1 MEAFKNILFNVLIV
15 VGLIAIIL
23 TAIWWLLELLNKI
36 FNFSKYIIMY
46 HQYKKKEDLYDLR
59 NKVIVAKDGEISYS
73 CVGDIDEQIVILNKG
88 IEYAMKMRD
97 AEEFRIPIPS
107 ALVELP
113 EEDIKFYYE
122 QEGVFVRLHLYMGG
136 VYVCNYRYDPK
147 TQEIENI
154 VFPAGLSKEK
164 RKVAR
169 MVLAADRTPYKE
181 ALKFHSLMCFA
192 THYRNCIETTEQKEK
207 RISHKHRKI
216 LRRSG
221 GATPL
226 ITTYRID
233 SRPVPA
239 DGTKRHYTKP
249 TEQVSVRG
257 FYRTTKTGKR
267 VWVRPFTKYNGNSGN
282 NKTYKV

>member
-1 MEAFKNILFNVLIV
+1 MIDITNC
-15 VGLIAIIL
+15 
-23 TAIWWLLELLNKI
+23 NKI
-36 FNFSKYIIMY
+36 IVDTIEKTERIIEWY
-46 HQYKKKEDLYDLR
+46 QQ
-59 NKVIVAKDGEISYS
+59 NKDWL
-73 CVGDIDEQIVILNKG
+73 DT
-88 IEYAMKMRD
+88 
-97 AEEFRIPIPS
+97 EEFRIPIPS

-122 QEGVFVRLHLYMGG
+122 QDGVFVRLHLYMGG

-169 MVLAADRTPYKE
+169 MVLAADRTPCKE

-207 RISHKHRKI
+207 HISHKHRKS

-233 SRPVPA
+233 SRPIPA

-249 TEQVSVRG
+249 TKQVSVRG

-267 VWVRPFTKYNGNSGN
+267 VWVRPFTRYNRNSEN
-282 NKTYKV
+282 HKTYKV

>member
-1 MEAFKNILFNVLIV
+1 MIDITNC
-15 VGLIAIIL
+15 
-23 TAIWWLLELLNKI
+23 NKI
-36 FNFSKYIIMY
+36 IIDTNEKVEKIIDWY
-46 HQYKKKEDLYDLR
+46 EQ
-59 NKVIVAKDGEISYS
+59 NKDW
-73 CVGDIDEQIVILNKG
+73 L
-88 IEYAMKMRD
+88 D

-122 QEGVFVRLHLYMGG
+122 QEGVFVKLHLYMGG

-207 RISHKHRKI
+207 RISHKHQKR

-221 GATPL
+221 GVTPL
-226 ITTYRID
+226 ITTYHID
-233 SRPVPA
+233 SRPIPA
-239 DGTKRHYTKP
+239 DGTKMHYTKP

>member
-1 MEAFKNILFNVLIV
+1 MIDITNC
-15 VGLIAIIL
+15 
-23 TAIWWLLELLNKI
+23 NKI
-36 FNFSKYIIMY
+36 IIDTNEKVEKIIDWY
-46 HQYKKKEDLYDLR
+46 EQ
-59 NKVIVAKDGEISYS
+59 NKDW
-73 CVGDIDEQIVILNKG
+73 L
-88 IEYAMKMRD
+88 D

-122 QEGVFVRLHLYMGG
+122 QEGVFVKLHLYMGG

-207 RISHKHRKI
+207 RISHKHQKR

-221 GATPL
+221 GVTPL
-226 ITTYRID
+226 ITTYHID
-233 SRPVPA
+233 NRPIPA

>member
-1 MEAFKNILFNVLIV
+1 MIDITNC
-15 VGLIAIIL
+15 
-23 TAIWWLLELLNKI
+23 NKI
-36 FNFSKYIIMY
+36 IVDTIGKTEKIIEWY
-46 HQYKKKEDLYDLR
+46 QQ
-59 NKVIVAKDGEISYS
+59 NKDW
-73 CVGDIDEQIVILNKG
+73 L
-88 IEYAMKMRD
+88 D

-181 ALKFHSLMCFA
+181 ANVLFPIQWNIIPYV
-192 THYRNCIETTEQKEK
+192 TDE
-207 RISHKHRKI
+207 
-216 LRRSG
+216 
-221 GATPL
+221 
-226 ITTYRID
+226 
-233 SRPVPA
+233 V
-239 DGTKRHYTKP
+239 
-249 TEQVSVRG
+249 
-257 FYRTTKTGKR
+257 
-267 VWVRPFTKYNGNSGN
+267 
-282 NKTYKV
+282 

>member
-1 MEAFKNILFNVLIV
+1 MIDITNC
-15 VGLIAIIL
+15 
-23 TAIWWLLELLNKI
+23 NKI
-36 FNFSKYIIMY
+36 IIDTNEKVEKIIDWY
-46 HQYKKKEDLYDLR
+46 EQ
-59 NKVIVAKDGEISYS
+59 NKDW
-73 CVGDIDEQIVILNKG
+73 L
-88 IEYAMKMRD
+88 D

-122 QEGVFVRLHLYMGG
+122 SEGVFARLHLYMAG

-147 TQEIENI
+147 SQKIGELI
-154 VFPAGLSKEK
+154 FPATLSKEK
-164 RKVAR
+164 RKAAQ
-169 MVLAADRTPYKE
+169 MILAADRTPYKE

-192 THYRNCIETTEQKEK
+192 THYRNCIEATEQKEK
-207 RISHKHRKI
+207 HISSRHKKRIQ
-216 LRRSG
+216 RSG
-221 GATPL
+221 GTTPL

-233 SRPVPA
+233 SRPIPA
-239 DGTKRHYTKP
+239 HPGAKRQYTKP

>member
-1 MEAFKNILFNVLIV
+1 MIDITNC
-15 VGLIAIIL
+15 
-23 TAIWWLLELLNKI
+23 NKI
-36 FNFSKYIIMY
+36 IIDTNEKVEKIIDWY
-46 HQYKKKEDLYDLR
+46 EQ
-59 NKVIVAKDGEISYS
+59 NKDW
-73 CVGDIDEQIVILNKG
+73 L
-88 IEYAMKMRD
+88 D

-107 ALVELP
+107 ALIELP

-122 QEGVFVRLHLYMGG
+122 SEGVFARLHLYMAG

-147 TQEIENI
+147 SQKIGELI
-154 VFPAGLSKEK
+154 FPAALSKEK
-164 RKVAR
+164 RKAAQ
-169 MVLAADRTPYKE
+169 MILAADRTPYKE

-249 TEQVSVRG
+249 IEQVSVRG

>member
-1 MEAFKNILFNVLIV
+1 MIDITNC
-15 VGLIAIIL
+15 
-23 TAIWWLLELLNKI
+23 NKI
-36 FNFSKYIIMY
+36 IVDTIEKTEKIIEWY
-46 HQYKKKEDLYDLR
+46 QQ
-59 NKVIVAKDGEISYS
+59 NKDW
-73 CVGDIDEQIVILNKG
+73 L
-88 IEYAMKMRD
+88 D

-226 ITTYRID
+226 ITTYHID

-249 TEQVSVRG
+249 TE
-257 FYRTTKTGKR
+257 
-267 VWVRPFTKYNGNSGN
+267 
-282 NKTYKV
+282 

>member
-1 MEAFKNILFNVLIV
+1 MIDITNC
-15 VGLIAIIL
+15 
-23 TAIWWLLELLNKI
+23 NKI
-36 FNFSKYIIMY
+36 IVDTIRKTEKIIEWY
-46 HQYKKKEDLYDLR
+46 QQ
-59 NKVIVAKDGEISYS
+59 NKDW
-73 CVGDIDEQIVILNKG
+73 L
-88 IEYAMKMRD
+88 D

-207 RISHKHRKI
+207 RISHKHRKR

-221 GATPL
+221 CATPL
-226 ITTYRID
+226 ITTYHID
-233 SRPVPA
+233 SRPIPA
-239 DGTKRHYTKP
+239 DCTKRHYTKP

>member
-1 MEAFKNILFNVLIV
+1 MIDITNC
-15 VGLIAIIL
+15 
-23 TAIWWLLELLNKI
+23 NKI
-36 FNFSKYIIMY
+36 IVDTIGKTEKIIEWY
-46 HQYKKKEDLYDLR
+46 QQ
-59 NKVIVAKDGEISYS
+59 NKDW
-73 CVGDIDEQIVILNKG
+73 L
-88 IEYAMKMRD
+88 D

-122 QEGVFVRLHLYMGG
+122 QEGVFVRMHLYMGG

-192 THYRNCIETTEQKEK
+192 THYRNCIETKEQKEK
-207 RISHKHRKI
+207 YISHKQRKS

-233 SRPVPA
+233 SRPIPA
-239 DGTKRHYTKP
+239 DGAKRHYAKP

>member
-1 MEAFKNILFNVLIV
+1 MIDITNC
-15 VGLIAIIL
+15 
-23 TAIWWLLELLNKI
+23 NKI
-36 FNFSKYIIMY
+36 IVDTIEKTEKIIEWY
-46 HQYKKKEDLYDLR
+46 QQ
-59 NKVIVAKDGEISYS
+59 NKDW
-73 CVGDIDEQIVILNKG
+73 L
-88 IEYAMKMRD
+88 D

-113 EEDIKFYYE
+113 EEDIRFYYE

-192 THYRNCIETTEQKEK
+192 THYRNCIETREQKEK
-207 RISHKHRKI
+207 RISHKQRKS

-233 SRPVPA
+233 SRPIPA
-239 DGTKRHYTKP
+239 DGAKRHYTKP

>member
-1 MEAFKNILFNVLIV
+1 MIDITNC
-15 VGLIAIIL
+15 
-23 TAIWWLLELLNKI
+23 NKI
-36 FNFSKYIIMY
+36 IVDTIGKTEKIIEWY
-46 HQYKKKEDLYDLR
+46 QQ
-59 NKVIVAKDGEISYS
+59 NKDW
-73 CVGDIDEQIVILNKG
+73 L
-88 IEYAMKMRD
+88 D

-164 RKVAR
+164 RKVAQ

-207 RISHKHRKI
+207 RISHKHRKS

-233 SRPVPA
+233 SRPIPA
-239 DGTKRHYTKP
+239 DGAKRHYTKP
-249 TEQVSVRG
+249 TEQVIVRG
-257 FYRTTKTGKR
+257 FYRITKTGKR
-267 VWVRPFTKYNGNSGN
+267 VWVRPFTKYNGNSEN

>member
-1 MEAFKNILFNVLIV
+1 MIDITNC
-15 VGLIAIIL
+15 
-23 TAIWWLLELLNKI
+23 NKI
-36 FNFSKYIIMY
+36 IIDTNEKVEKIIDWY
-46 HQYKKKEDLYDLR
+46 EQ
-59 NKVIVAKDGEISYS
+59 NKDW
-73 CVGDIDEQIVILNKG
+73 L
-88 IEYAMKMRD
+88 D

-122 QEGVFVRLHLYMGG
+122 QEGVFVKLHLYMGG

-207 RISHKHRKI
+207 RISHKHQKR

-221 GATPL
+221 GVTPL
-226 ITTYRID
+226 ITTYHID
-233 SRPVPA
+233 SRPIPA
-239 DGTKRHYTKP
+239 DGTKRHYAKP

>member
-1 MEAFKNILFNVLIV
+1 MIDITNC
-15 VGLIAIIL
+15 
-23 TAIWWLLELLNKI
+23 NKI
-36 FNFSKYIIMY
+36 IVDTIEKTEKIIEWY
-46 HQYKKKEDLYDLR
+46 QQ
-59 NKVIVAKDGEISYS
+59 NKDW
-73 CVGDIDEQIVILNKG
+73 L
-88 IEYAMKMRD
+88 D

-207 RISHKHRKI
+207 RISHKHRKS

-226 ITTYRID
+226 IITYRID
-233 SRPVPA
+233 SSHIPA
-239 DGTKRHYTKP
+239 DGVKRHYTKP

-267 VWVRPFTKYNGNSGN
+267 VWVRPFTKYNGNSEN

>member
-1 MEAFKNILFNVLIV
+1 MIDITNC
-15 VGLIAIIL
+15 
-23 TAIWWLLELLNKI
+23 NKI
-36 FNFSKYIIMY
+36 IVDTIGKTEKIIEWY
-46 HQYKKKEDLYDLR
+46 QQ
-59 NKVIVAKDGEISYS
+59 NKDW
-73 CVGDIDEQIVILNKG
+73 L
-88 IEYAMKMRD
+88 D

-122 QEGVFVRLHLYMGG
+122 QEGVFVRMHLYMGG

-207 RISHKHRKI
+207 RISHKHRKS

-233 SRPVPA
+233 SRPIPA
-239 DGTKRHYTKP
+239 DGAKRHYAKP

-257 FYRTTKTGKR
+257 FYRITKTGKR
-267 VWVRPFTKYNGNSGN
+267 VWVRPFTKYNGNSEN

>member
-1 MEAFKNILFNVLIV
+1 MIDITNC
-15 VGLIAIIL
+15 
-23 TAIWWLLELLNKI
+23 NKI
-36 FNFSKYIIMY
+36 IVDTIGKTEKIIEWY
-46 HQYKKKEDLYDLR
+46 QQ
-59 NKVIVAKDGEISYS
+59 NKDW
-73 CVGDIDEQIVILNKG
+73 L
-88 IEYAMKMRD
+88 D

-192 THYRNCIETTEQKEK
+192 THYHNCIETTEQKEK
-207 RISHKHRKI
+207 RISHKYRKI
-216 LRRSG
+216 LRRFG

-239 DGTKRHYTKP
+239 DGTKWI
-249 TEQVSVRG
+249 G
-257 FYRTTKTGKR
+257 
-267 VWVRPFTKYNGNSGN
+267 YN
-282 NKTYKV
+282 

>member
-1 MEAFKNILFNVLIV
+1 MIDIKNC
-15 VGLIAIIL
+15 
-23 TAIWWLLELLNKI
+23 NKI
-36 FNFSKYIIMY
+36 IVDTIGKTEKIIEWY
-46 HQYKKKEDLYDLR
+46 QQ
-59 NKVIVAKDGEISYS
+59 NKDW
-73 CVGDIDEQIVILNKG
+73 L
-88 IEYAMKMRD
+88 D

-207 RISHKHRKI
+207 RISHKQWKS

-226 ITTYRID
+226 ITTYHID
-233 SRPVPA
+233 SRPIPA
-239 DGTKRHYTKP
+239 DGAKRALH
-249 TEQVSVRG
+249 
-257 FYRTTKTGKR
+257 
-267 VWVRPFTKYNGNSGN
+267 
-282 NKTYKV
+282 KTYRAGKCEGILPNHQDRQTCMGSTFHKIQRKFWK

>member
-1 MEAFKNILFNVLIV
+1 MID
-15 VGLIAIIL
+15 IANC
-23 TAIWWLLELLNKI
+23 NKI
-36 FNFSKYIIMY
+36 IVDTIGKTEKIIEWY
-46 HQYKKKEDLYDLR
+46 QQ
-59 NKVIVAKDGEISYS
+59 NKDW
-73 CVGDIDEQIVILNKG
+73 L
-88 IEYAMKMRD
+88 D

-122 QEGVFVRLHLYMGG
+122 QEGVFVRMHLYMGG

-207 RISHKHRKI
+207 RISHKHRKS

-233 SRPVPA
+233 SRPIPA
-239 DGTKRHYTKP
+239 DGAKRRYTKP

-267 VWVRPFTKYNGNSGN
+267 VWVRPFTKYNGNSEN

>member
-1 MEAFKNILFNVLIV
+1 MIDITNC
-15 VGLIAIIL
+15 
-23 TAIWWLLELLNKI
+23 NKI
-36 FNFSKYIIMY
+36 IVNTIEKTEKIIEWY
-46 HQYKKKEDLYDLR
+46 QQ
-59 NKVIVAKDGEISYS
+59 NKDW
-73 CVGDIDEQIVILNKG
+73 L
-88 IEYAMKMRD
+88 D

-207 RISHKHRKI
+207 RISHKHRKS

-233 SRPVPA
+233 SRPIPA
-239 DGTKRHYTKP
+239 DGAKRHYTKP

>member
-1 MEAFKNILFNVLIV
+1 MIDITNC
-15 VGLIAIIL
+15 
-23 TAIWWLLELLNKI
+23 NKI
-36 FNFSKYIIMY
+36 IVDTIGKTEKIIEWY
-46 HQYKKKEDLYDLR
+46 QQ
-59 NKVIVAKDGEISYS
+59 NKDW
-73 CVGDIDEQIVILNKG
+73 L
-88 IEYAMKMRD
+88 D

-113 EEDIKFYYE
+113 EEDIKFYYK

-207 RISHKHRKI
+207 RISHKQWKS

-233 SRPVPA
+233 SRPIPA
-239 DGTKRHYTKP
+239 DGAKRHYTKP

-282 NKTYKV
+282 NKIYKV

>member
-1 MEAFKNILFNVLIV
+1 MIDITNC
-15 VGLIAIIL
+15 
-23 TAIWWLLELLNKI
+23 NKI
-36 FNFSKYIIMY
+36 IVDTIGKTEKIIEWY
-46 HQYKKKEDLYDLR
+46 QQ
-59 NKVIVAKDGEISYS
+59 NKDW
-73 CVGDIDEQIVILNKG
+73 L
-88 IEYAMKMRD
+88 D

-122 QEGVFVRLHLYMGG
+122 QEGVFVRMHLYMGG

-192 THYRNCIETTEQKEK
+192 THYRNCI
-207 RISHKHRKI
+207 
-216 LRRSG
+216 
-221 GATPL
+221 
-226 ITTYRID
+226 D